1 MGGGDGL
8 MSAKEE
14 REGGGGFVR
23 RKDVYC
29 EVN

>member
-14 REGGGGFVR
+14 REGGGGGLYGERMYTV
-23 RKDVYC
+23 K
-29 EVN
+29 